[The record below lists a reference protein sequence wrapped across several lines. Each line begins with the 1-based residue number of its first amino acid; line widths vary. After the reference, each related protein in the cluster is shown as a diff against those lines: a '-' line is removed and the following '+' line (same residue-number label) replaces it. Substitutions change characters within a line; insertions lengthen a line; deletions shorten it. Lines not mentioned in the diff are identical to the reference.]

1 MSLNHRR
8 PEAPLPNP
16 LFTPKPQKQWS
27 ITRGVEYLFREQRVL
42 FVLIGMA
49 MASTLFYLQPNFL
62 FSPAHNVHTS
72 SSYELAPY
80 DVEQDVPLPDAFET
94 APYKIQRS
102 AIISPGGKI
111 PLGLPSKGLRVVVTG
126 GAGFVGSHLVD
137 KLIARGDSVIVVD
150 NFFTGRKEN
159 VMHHFGNPRF
169 ELIRHDVVE
178 PLLLEVDHIYHLA
191 CPASPVHY
199 KFNPVKTII
208 SSPVCKWSLPCLLT
222 AM

>member
-1 MSLNHRR
+1 MSSSLNHRR
-8 PEAPLPNP
+8 GGGEPESAVY
-16 LFTPKPQKQWS
+16 TSKPQKQWS
-27 ITRGVEYLFREQRVL
+27 VSRSVEYVLREQRFM
-42 FVLIGMA
+42 FVLVGMA
-49 MASTLFYLQPNFL
+49 IASVFFLFLRPEFQFTRAHSEASTTFPG
-62 FSPAHNVHTS
+62 VVG
-72 SSYELAPY
+72 YESVEETLGSVRAFESAPY
-80 DVEQDVPLPDAFET
+80 RNQH
-94 APYKIQRS
+94 S
-102 AIISPGGKI
+102 AIVSPGGKI
-111 PLGLPSKGLRVVVTG
+111 PLGLPRKGLRVVVTG

-199 KFNPVKTII
+199 KFNPIKTII
-208 SSPVCKWSLPCLLT
+208 SSLRG
-222 AM
+222 